1 MANAEHMGTV
11 DRGRPPAYIWMAG
24 LLMVLAFLAAEFLTP
39 RKLLA
44 DEMPPMKLEA
54 SVPLVIKGWH
64 VNPDLVPVLPD
75 PTVEEKLNALYSQTL
90 SRTYVRADGAA
101 VMLSIAYGKNQNSES
116 TAAHRPEFCYSV
128 QGFVVERLGVYNM
141 KLAGRQFQAV
151 RLKAQAG
158 PRLEPITYWV
168 TLGKNASIPG
178 LDRKLEQLQFGLRG
192 WIADGMLMRVSSL
205 ARGDKAQD
213 LAEAYALQE
222 AFLKDMAEIMSA
234 EDRSRFFGS

>member
-1 MANAEHMGTV
+1 MGTM
-11 DRGRPPAYIWMAG
+11 DRGRPPAYIWVAG
-24 LLMVLAFLAAEFLTP
+24 LLLVLAFLAAEALTP

-54 SVPLVIKGWH
+54 SVPMVIKGWH
-64 VNPDLVPVLPD
+64 VNPEVVPVLPD

-90 SRTYVRADGAA
+90 SRTYVRADGTA

-128 QGFVVERLGVYNM
+128 QGFAVERLGVQDMNVQ
-141 KLAGRQFQAV
+141 GHQFQAV
-151 RLKAQAG
+151 RLKARAG

-178 LDRKLEQLQFGLRG
+178 LDRKLQQLQFGLRG

-205 ARGDKAQD
+205 ARSDKPQD

-222 AFLKDMAEIMSA
+222 AFLKDMAEVMSV

>member
-1 MANAEHMGTV
+1 MDTV
-11 DRGRPPAYIWMAG
+11 YRGRPPTYIWVAG
-24 LLMVLAFLAAEFLTP
+24 LVMALAFLAAEYLTP

-44 DEMPPMKLEA
+44 DDMPPMKLESA
-54 SVPLVIKGWH
+54 VPSTFKGWH

-75 PTVEEKLNALYSQTL
+75 PTVVEKLNALYSQTL
-90 SRTYVRADGAA
+90 NRTYVRADGAA

-116 TAAHRPEFCYSV
+116 TAAHRPEFCYTA
-128 QGFVVERLGVYNM
+128 QGFAVDRLGVYTM
-141 KLAGRQFQAV
+141 KLPGHQFQAV

-158 PRLEPITYWV
+158 SRLEPITYWV

-192 WIADGMLMRVSSL
+192 WIADGMLMRVSTLS
-205 ARGDKAQD
+205 RSDNAQD
-213 LAEAYALQE
+213 LAVSYALQE
-222 AFLKDMAEIMSA
+222 EFLKDMAENMSA